1 MTYILLIRMLQQK
14 GWQIKNQE
22 DSHVH
27 LIHASIP
34 GQELIITNPGNKE
47 FPPGT
52 LKSILKQAGLE

>member
-1 MTYILLIRMLQQK
+1 MNFILLIRMLQQN

-27 LIHASIP
+27 LVHASMP
-34 GQELIITNPGNKE
+34 GQELIITNMGNKE
-47 FPPGT
+47 LPPGT